1 MQYYQVFVSAESKEQ
16 AMRILEALLEK
27 KLVLGGPIL
36 EGPAQFWWKGERI
49 EMGYAYL
56 LSYTTERHKHEVMEV
71 AKSASQ
77 EEVPMISLIPFEG
90 NPELLKLIDET
101 VA

>member
-1 MQYYQVFVSAESKEQ
+1 MTYYQVFISAENREQ
-16 AMRILEALLEK
+16 ANGILDALLEK

-49 EMGYAYL
+49 EMGYAYVL
-56 LSYTTERHKHEVMEV
+56 TYTTEKHKEVVMEV
-71 AKSASQ
+71 AGAASK
-77 EEVPMISLIPFEG
+77 EEVPMISFIPFEG

-101 VA
+101 LG